1 MGTKLI
7 TADGGDGWSGRNEK
21 AGLILRDLIR
31 VFLFG
36 LFPQIQS
43 GLKLDF
49 LLSPVMTYSNIS
61 TFLIVVTTHFTSLDD
76 HIDNS
81 SLPVTLHHKTLHF
94 SHRMC
99 LSMRCSLH
107 PRIFHSINYWL
118 AVWLLEPAYLGW
130 NSVPAL

>member
-1 MGTKLI
+1 MGRKLI
-7 TADGGDGWSGRNEK
+7 TADGGNGWSGRNEK

-61 TFLIVVTTHFTSLDD
+61 TFLIVVTTHFTSFDD
-76 HIDNS
+76 HIDDS
-81 SLPVTLHHKTLHF
+81 SLQ
-94 SHRMC
+94 
-99 LSMRCSLH
+99 
-107 PRIFHSINYWL
+107 
-118 AVWLLEPAYLGW
+118 
-130 NSVPAL
+130 